1 MFPVGGCDV
10 SSTAVKLVSIRD
22 RRRSGSE
29 SKKAVSIVNP
39 VLYVIVHL
47 VDDVADN
54 GGRWERRVNPTFV
67 QRL

>member
-1 MFPVGGCDV
+1 LRCFVNRRETRQHSR
-10 SSTAVKLVSIRD
+10 SSSNG
-22 RRRSGSE
+22 GSE

-54 GGRWERRVNPTFV
+54 GGQVGAAR
-67 QRL
+67 

>member
-1 MFPVGGCDV
+1 MRCFV
-10 SSTAVKLVSIRD
+10 D
-22 RRRSGSE
+22 RRETRQHSRSSSNGGSE